1 MADYKNLV
9 SFIRKVEGG
18 LSSDPKDTASK
29 NASPCGSKNGYPIH
43 TNKGITWASF
53 KGLASKG
60 GYTANCDNFIKMPDD
75 VWLKVYKV
83 GYWDAIKG
91 DQIKNQ
97 AIANVFV
104 EMTWGSGL
112 GCSNFTNCKTGTIP
126 FMNKFFK
133 ENYNKNLTT
142 VNEFVSFVNELDN
155 KGETPELFEKLHD
168 FRAERYTKMPSA
180 SAHLKGWLNRLN
192 SFYALNKPYAI
203 SKKEK
208 AGALILILGIG
219 LIALGGAYLYVRTRK

>member
-1 MADYKNLV
+1 MV
-9 SFIRKVEGG
+9 
-18 LSSDPKDTASK
+18 
-29 NASPCGSKNGYPIH
+29 
-43 TNKGITWASF
+43 
-53 KGLASKG
+53 
-60 GYTANCDNFIKMPDD
+60 
-75 VWLKVYKV
+75 
-83 GYWDAIKG
+83 
-91 DQIKNQ
+91 
-97 AIANVFV
+97 
-104 EMTWGSGL
+104 
-112 GCSNFTNCKTGTIP
+112 
-126 FMNKFFK
+126 
-133 ENYNKNLTT
+133 
-142 VNEFVSFVNELDN
+142 N

>member
-9 SFIRKVEGG
+9 PFIRRVEGG
-18 LSSDPKDTASK
+18 LSSDPKDSASR
-29 NASPCGSKNGYPIH
+29 NSSPCGLRNGLPIH
-43 TNKGITWASF
+43 TNKGVTWASF
-53 KGLASKG
+53 QGLATRG
-60 GYTANCDNFIKMPDD
+60 GYTANCENFMKMPDEI
-75 VWLKVYKV
+75 WLKIYKA

-91 DQIKNQ
+91 DQIINQ

-112 GCSNFTNCKTGTIP
+112 GCNNFTKCTVGTIP

-133 ENYNKNLTT
+133 ENYNKNITT
-142 VNEFVSFVNELDN
+142 IDGFVSFVNELDK
-155 KGETPELFEKLHD
+155 KGQTPELFEKLHD

-192 SFYALNKPYAI
+192 SFYILNKPYAI

-208 AGALILILGIG
+208 AGALMLVVGIG